1 MENKQAWAGLLFHGV
16 DGVGKR
22 TVAIEF
28 GKALL
33 CTSNSTFEA
42 CGLCPSCK
50 LVEAENHPDLQVNG
64 CPKEVHEFPRELM
77 KEILEGF
84 SLKLLGVERKFW

>member
-1 MENKQAWAGLLFHGV
+1 MPYALQIVRLLAYFFHGL

-22 TVAIEF
+22 TLAIEF

-64 CPKEVHEFPRELM
+64 CPKEE
-77 KEILEGF
+77 EGA
-84 SLKLLGVERKFW
+84 